1 MSELYQSQRI
11 RLAFDVTSHGQA
23 TDQITGDT
31 PKIWRGTH
39 VTFELAGFWGSPTS
53 DTSDVIDVTNIAS
66 LSIDVKPY
74 SDRDGSAVLSAKTTT
89 TINTITKDEW
99 EAGTVYHAAI
109 TYLHTETA
117 PTLTADSVDYWLVVT
132 VITNDST
139 PRYITWGATKLT
151 IEEDGSGGWTT
162 PAPSDPTYPT
172 ADQVNDSIFNANYDY
187 IILGVGGTSEY
198 RKVQLKGT
206 GDSVAF
212 AIGDEVIT

>member
-11 RLAFDVTSHGQA
+11 RLAFDVTSHGA
-23 TDQITGDT
+23 AVDQITGET

-39 VTFELAGFWGSPTS
+39 VTFELAGLWGAPTS
-53 DTSDVIDVTNIAS
+53 DSSDVIDVTNIAS

-74 SDRDGSAVLSAKTTT
+74 ADRDGSAVLSAKTTT

-172 ADQVNDSIFNANYDY
+172 VAQVNSAIYDAAY
-187 IILGVGGTSEY
+187 DWIILGNPDTGKY
-198 RKVQLKGT
+198 RKVQIKGT
-206 GDSVAF
+206 GDAMHL
-212 AIGDEVIT
+212 AIGDTDIT